1 MRNPILLC
9 QNLLKYRKGVMQM
22 SFKKLLLQNDMKKPK
37 IKQKNGKIT
46 IYVNYN
52 EKVFDAKSL
61 EEFRKEI
68 NYIYENDIE
77 LISNKNSNIRILIN
91 TGYFKDRT
99 VVLILELIIYSL
111 CLKGNFNIYINI
123 RVEDKESIAYNF
135 YYYSFLKEIN
145 RKQIT
150 NKKFCIMYEKFSG
163 RIYKQEII
171 GANIRKIIDKST
183 YKDVYQQM
191 HMQQRLSSDIMSI
204 LSLIVNNEDMIDD
217 ACEIVDEL
225 IYNILSHTIGFG
237 IVDVAAVKVI
247 SKKDN
252 DDYIHIMINVINIS
266 DNFLYTNIKETYR
279 RNVNNFKLRSKIK
292 DYYEA
297 QREFFL
303 DSNYS
308 ENMFFMVS
316 AFQRGVSTRN
326 RNKIGGTGLNKS
338 IMNFSKMSQKDLP
351 ENQSYVYSNKDIL
364 MFNENILSSELI
376 GENIAFNYENDF
388 SKKPDEIC
396 LSNSTFN
403 LNGTAYNLM
412 YVVKEE

>member
-77 LISNKNSNIRILIN
+77 LISNENSNIRILIN

-145 RKQIT
+145 RKQIK

-225 IYNILSHTIGFG
+225 IDNILSHTIGFG

-279 RNVNNFKLRSKIK
+279 RNVNNFKLRSNIK

-351 ENQSYVYSNKDIL
+351 ENQSNVYSNKDIL

>member
-99 VVLILELIIYSL
+99 VVFILELIIYSL

-225 IYNILSHTIGFG
+225 IDNILSHTIGFG

-338 IMNFSKMSQKDLP
+338 IMNFLKMSQKDLP

>member
-204 LSLIVNNEDMIDD
+204 LSLIVNIEDMIDD

-225 IYNILSHTIGFG
+225 IDNILSHTIGFG

>member
-1 MRNPILLC
+1 
-9 QNLLKYRKGVMQM
+9 M

-99 VVLILELIIYSL
+99 VVLMLELIIYSL

-225 IYNILSHTIGFG
+225 IDNILSHTIGFG

>member
-1 MRNPILLC
+1 
-9 QNLLKYRKGVMQM
+9 M

-37 IKQKNGKIT
+37 IKQKNGKRT

-61 EEFRKEI
+61 EELRKEI
-68 NYIYENDIE
+68 NYIYENNTE
-77 LISNKNSNIRILIN
+77 PISNENSNIRILLN
-91 TGYFKDRT
+91 TEYFKDRT

-150 NKKFCIMYEKFSG
+150 NKKICIMYEKFSG

-183 YKDVYQQM
+183 YKDVYQK

-225 IYNILSHTIGFG
+225 IDNILSHTIGFG

-266 DNFLYTNIKETYR
+266 DNFLFTNIKETYR
-279 RNVNNFKLRSKIK
+279 RNVNNFKLRSNIK

>member
-1 MRNPILLC
+1 
-9 QNLLKYRKGVMQM
+9 M

-61 EEFRKEI
+61 EGFRKEI

-77 LISNKNSNIRILIN
+77 LISNENSNIRILIN

-225 IYNILSHTIGFG
+225 IDNILSHTIGFG

-279 RNVNNFKLRSKIK
+279 RNVNNFKLRSNIK

-303 DSNYS
+303 DSNFS

>member
-225 IYNILSHTIGFG
+225 IDNILSHTIGFG

-403 LNGTAYNLM
+403 LNGPAYNLM

>member
-1 MRNPILLC
+1 MWNPILLC

-77 LISNKNSNIRILIN
+77 LISNENSNIRILIN

-225 IYNILSHTIGFG
+225 IDNILSHTIGFG

-279 RNVNNFKLRSKIK
+279 RNVNNFKLRSNIK

>member
-1 MRNPILLC
+1 MWNPILLC

-37 IKQKNGKIT
+37 IKQKNGKRI

-77 LISNKNSNIRILIN
+77 LISNENTNIRILIN

-225 IYNILSHTIGFG
+225 IDNILSHTIGFG

-279 RNVNNFKLRSKIK
+279 RNVNNFKLRSNIK

-376 GENIAFNYENDF
+376 GENIVFNYENDF

>member
-1 MRNPILLC
+1 MWNPILLC

-22 SFKKLLLQNDMKKPK
+22 SFKKLLLKNDMKKPK
-37 IKQKNGKIT
+37 IKQKNGKRI

-77 LISNKNSNIRILIN
+77 LISNENTNIRILIN

-225 IYNILSHTIGFG
+225 IDNILSHTIGFG

-279 RNVNNFKLRSKIK
+279 RNVNNFKLRSNIK

>member
-1 MRNPILLC
+1 
-9 QNLLKYRKGVMQM
+9 M

-37 IKQKNGKIT
+37 IKQKNGKRT

-61 EEFRKEI
+61 EELRKEI
-68 NYIYENDIE
+68 NYIYENNTE
-77 LISNKNSNIRILIN
+77 PISNENSNIRILLN
-91 TGYFKDRT
+91 TEYFKDRT
-99 VVLILELIIYSL
+99 VVLILELLIYSL

-123 RVEDKESIAYNF
+123 RVENKESIAYNF

-150 NKKFCIMYEKFSG
+150 NEEFCIMYENFYGNTRVSQ
-163 RIYKQEII
+163 QEVI
-171 GANIRKIIDKST
+171 GASIRKMIDMNM
-183 YKDVYQQM
+183 YKDENDQIIFQQY
-191 HMQQRLSSDIMSI
+191 LSNDIMTT
-204 LSLIVNNEDMIDD
+204 LSWIVNNEDMIND

-225 IYNILSHTIGFG
+225 VDNILSHTIGLG

-252 DDYIHIMINVINIS
+252 DNYIHIMINVLNVS
-266 DNFLYTNIKETYR
+266 DNFLYTNIKESYT
-279 RNVNNFKLRSKIK
+279 RNVNNFKSRSNIK
-292 DYYEA
+292 DYYES
-297 QREFFL
+297 QREFFA
-303 DSNYS
+303 DPNYS

-316 AFQRGVSTRN
+316 AFQRGVTTRN
-326 RNKIGGTGLNKS
+326 INRIGGTGLNKS

-376 GENIAFNYENDF
+376 GENIAFNYKNDF
-388 SKKPDEIC
+388 SKKPDKIC

-412 YVVKEE
+412 YVVKEEK

>member
-37 IKQKNGKIT
+37 IKQKNGKTT

-171 GANIRKIIDKST
+171 GTNIRKIIDKST

-225 IYNILSHTIGFG
+225 IDNILSHTIGFG

>member
-1 MRNPILLC
+1 
-9 QNLLKYRKGVMQM
+9 M

-37 IKQKNGKIT
+37 IKQKNGKRT
-46 IYVNYN
+46 TYVNYN

-61 EEFRKEI
+61 EELRKEI
-68 NYIYENDIE
+68 NYIYENNTE
-77 LISNKNSNIRILIN
+77 PISNENSNIRILLN
-91 TGYFKDRT
+91 TEYFKDRT

-225 IYNILSHTIGFG
+225 IDNILSHTIGFG

-266 DNFLYTNIKETYR
+266 DNFLFTNIKETYR
-279 RNVNNFKLRSKIK
+279 RNVNNFKLRSNIK

>member
-1 MRNPILLC
+1 
-9 QNLLKYRKGVMQM
+9 M

-37 IKQKNGKIT
+37 IKQKNGKRT

-61 EEFRKEI
+61 EELRKEI
-68 NYIYENDIE
+68 NYIYENNTE
-77 LISNKNSNIRILIN
+77 PISNENSNIRILLN
-91 TGYFKDRT
+91 TEYFKDRT

-225 IYNILSHTIGFG
+225 IDNILSHTIGFG

-279 RNVNNFKLRSKIK
+279 RNVNNFKLRSNIK

>member
-171 GANIRKIIDKST
+171 GANIRKTIDKST

-225 IYNILSHTIGFG
+225 IDNILSHTIGFG

>member
-37 IKQKNGKIT
+37 IKHKNGKIT

-225 IYNILSHTIGFG
+225 IDNILSHTIGFG

>member
-1 MRNPILLC
+1 
-9 QNLLKYRKGVMQM
+9 M

-37 IKQKNGKIT
+37 IKQKNGKRI

-77 LISNKNSNIRILIN
+77 LISNENTNIRILIN

-225 IYNILSHTIGFG
+225 IDNILSHTIGFG

-279 RNVNNFKLRSKIK
+279 RNVNNFKLRSNIK

>member
-9 QNLLKYRKGVMQM
+9 QNLLKYRKGMMQM

-99 VVLILELIIYSL
+99 VVFILELIIYSL

-225 IYNILSHTIGFG
+225 IDNILSHTIGFG

>member
-225 IYNILSHTIGFG
+225 IDNILSHTIGFG

-388 SKKPDEIC
+388 SKRPDEIC

>member
-1 MRNPILLC
+1 
-9 QNLLKYRKGVMQM
+9 M

-123 RVEDKESIAYNF
+123 WVEDKESIAYNF

-163 RIYKQEII
+163 QIYKQEII

-225 IYNILSHTIGFG
+225 IDNILSHTIGFG